1 MNEVGTPDRPRR
13 ELNPYVGPR
22 PFRQAEAGRFFG
34 RNREARDVRSLWL
47 GDRVVVLH
55 GPEAVGKTSLLSA
68 GVLPLL
74 SSETDVDVLPVGRLG
89 HQSAR
94 PLASAPEHNGFSF
107 ALLSSWA
114 QFRQPS
120 APGTSIADFLSSRP
134 QRMTEGGE
142 LHSVLAAIDQF
153 EELFTE
159 FPGRQRERE
168 AFLDE
173 LSAALE
179 RVPAL
184 KLLLVVRDDH
194 LATLRSYERRLSPH
208 GIGYVRLEALSPAAA
223 SEAVIRPLEATGR
236 SFADGVVHD
245 LVDQLRTVVY
255 TDLVGESV
263 TLQQERVDPLL
274 LQIVCTQLWSA
285 LPASVGVIGPGD
297 LHIFGGIEQ
306 ALTRFYEDTIRTVG
320 LETGE
325 PQDRLR
331 AWVESVFISQN
342 GTRGTA
348 YRGAITTADMPNLVV
363 DAFTDRH
370 LLAAEQRARGTWY
383 QLGQDRL
390 ISAIRQANRAWRT
403 TYRQD
408 SSELSGTYPAP
419 VAFVAAEA
427 ALIAGNYP
435 SAHRLAQVAANRYRE
450 SGDERRL
457 AHALVLAGDISRAEG
472 DFGAAEENLEAA
484 LSRSTILEDRN
495 VTVRTLSALGDIRF
509 SLGDYTTAAE
519 FHREAVERLP
529 TDIEA
534 LIGLGYAQ
542 WYGGLV
548 ADSEATFTRA
558 LRGSGKA
565 ARAFGG
571 RGQVRAEMRQYGD
584 ALADLDDALA
594 SSPSP
599 GEEIDI
605 RSARALALAGLGRH
619 EEADAELAI
628 ARAQDPD
635 RARTLLRAALI
646 AATRGE
652 RELERDQLERAVRA
666 QPPLPPSAAAEAR
679 RLLAAL
685 GP

>member
-34 RNREARDVRSLWL
+34 RGREARDVRSLWL

-74 SSETDVDVLPVGRLG
+74 SRENDADVLPVGRLG
-89 HQSAR
+89 HQPAR
-94 PLASAPEHNGFSF
+94 PLAAPPVHNGFSF
-107 ALLSSWA
+107 ALLSSWT
-114 QFRQPS
+114 QFRQPPT
-120 APGTSIADFLSSRP
+120 PGTSVSDFLASRP
-134 QRMTEGGE
+134 QRMTEAGE
-142 LHSVLAAIDQF
+142 LHNVLAAIDQF

-173 LSAALE
+173 LRAALE

-208 GIGYVRLEALSPAAA
+208 SFAYVRLDALSPVAAV
-223 SEAVIRPLEATGR
+223 EAVSRPAEATGR
-236 SFADGVVHD
+236 SFAAGAAQE
-245 LVDQLRTVVY
+245 LVEQLRTVVY
-255 TDLVGESV
+255 TDLVGESA
-263 TLQQERVDPLL
+263 TLRHERVDPLL
-274 LQIVCTQLWSA
+274 LQVVCTELWSSLA
-285 LPASVGVIGPGD
+285 ARVDVIRPSD
-297 LHIFGGIEQ
+297 LRTFGGIEP
-306 ALTRFYEDTIRTVG
+306 ALTRFYEDSIRDVS

-331 AWVESVFISQN
+331 AWIESVFITEN
-342 GTRGTA
+342 GTRGMA
-348 YRGAITTADMPNLVV
+348 YRGAIATADMPNHVV
-363 DAFTDRH
+363 DAFSDRY

-390 ISAIRQANRAWRT
+390 ISAIRQANRAWRMT
-403 TYRQD
+403 H
-408 SSELSGTYPAP
+408 SEDRSEPPGAYPAP

-435 SAHRLAQVAANRYRE
+435 SAHRYAQVAADRYRE

-484 LSRSTILEDRN
+484 LSRFTMLEDRN
-495 VTVRTLSALGDIRF
+495 FTVRTLSALGDIRF

-519 FHREAVERLP
+519 FQREAVERLP
-529 TDIEA
+529 TDIDA

-542 WYGGLV
+542 WYGGLT
-548 ADSEATFTRA
+548 ADSEATFTQA
-558 LRGSGKA
+558 LRGGAKA

-571 RGQVRAEMRQYGD
+571 RGQVRAEMREYGD

-594 SSPSP
+594 SAPSP

-619 EEADAELAI
+619 DEADAELAI

-635 RARTLLRAALI
+635 RARTLLRAGLI
-646 AATRGE
+646 AAIRGQ
-652 RELERDQLERAVRA
+652 RELERHELERAVRA
-666 QPPLPPSAAAEAR
+666 EPPLPLSAATEAR

-685 GP
+685 GS